1 MDPKYVIAGRL
12 SREYILPAIGKPVL
26 DSPGGNLL
34 YAGGGLRLWDDGIG
48 LLGRIG
54 EDYPQHWLHDIE
66 KLGFDTR
73 GVRILPEAIDLRVFI
88 SYTEAFEASRDNPV
102 SQFSRRKVT
111 FPKSLLGYQAPPEFQ
126 EDTREPGIHAP
137 GVSDIPKDYFNA
149 STLHICS
156 LDITTQ
162 GQILAI
168 FKSGKANTITLDPWS
183 GYMLPKFHK
192 DIRSLL
198 SGLTAFFPSK
208 EELQSLFW
216 GQTNDPWEMV
226 EALGQYGPELIVVKS
241 GGRGQL
247 LYDVKGKKRWEI
259 PAYDSRKADPTGVGD
274 AFCGGFLAGYR
285 KTYDP
290 VEAVLFG
297 NVSASLKVE
306 GSGAFYPLEVLPGLA
321 EARLNTLRYGIREIK

>member
-12 SREYILPAIGKPVL
+12 SREYILPAVGNPVL

-48 LLGRIG
+48 LVGRIG
-54 EDYPQHWLHDIE
+54 EDYPQQWLHDIE
-66 KLGFDTR
+66 KRGFDTR
-73 GVRILPEAIDLRVFI
+73 GVRILPESVDLRVFI

-102 SQFSRRKVT
+102 SRFARRRVE
-111 FPKSLLGYQAPPEFQ
+111 FPKSLLGYQAPPDFQ
-126 EDTREPGIHAP
+126 EDIREPSINAP
-137 GVSDIPKDYFNA
+137 GIGDIPKDYFNA
-149 STLHICS
+149 SALHICPFDFKS
-156 LDITTQ
+156 Q
-162 GQILAI
+162 GQLLAT
-168 FKSGKANTITLDPWS
+168 FKAGKANTITLDPSS
-183 GYMLPKFHK
+183 GYMIPKFHK
-192 DIRSLL
+192 DIRNLL

-208 EELQSLFW
+208 EELRSLFW

-226 EALGQYGPELIVVKS
+226 EALGQYGPEFIVIKR

-247 LYDVKGKKRWEI
+247 LYDVKGNKRWEI
-259 PAYDSRKADPTGVGD
+259 PAYDSRMADPTGVGD

-285 KTYDP
+285 KNYDP

-306 GSGAFYPLEVLPGLA
+306 GSGAFYPMEVMPGLA
-321 EARLNTLRYGIREIK
+321 EARLNTLRDAIREIK